1 MKKVLQN
8 LSPVISKP
16 HTSFQRW
23 TTALGYD
30 GLELEMN
37 LTLDDDVPL
46 LEEVRFRW
54 SLRANHALEQ
64 GEEKLQ
70 ILEEISL

>member
-1 MKKVLQN
+1 MTTCHIQADTVH
-8 LSPVISKP
+8 P
-16 HTSFQRW
+16 FQPSW

-54 SLRANHALEQ
+54 SLIMMGNHAIEH
-64 GEEKLQ
+64 GEEKLH
-70 ILEEISL
+70 ISEETRL